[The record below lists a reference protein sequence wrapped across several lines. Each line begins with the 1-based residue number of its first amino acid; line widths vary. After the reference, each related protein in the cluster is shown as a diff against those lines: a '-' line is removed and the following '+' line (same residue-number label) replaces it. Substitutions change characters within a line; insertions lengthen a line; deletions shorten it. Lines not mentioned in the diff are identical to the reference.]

1 MKLRYEYEYRFGSL
15 IRGVRVGVENIMC
28 NDEHGM
34 GYGRRDVNVIV
45 IEMMLFLTSTNEFT
59 L

>member
-28 NDEHGM
+28 NDEHWNGVWAE
-34 GYGRRDVNVIV
+34 RRYCYCDRNDVIPY
-45 IEMMLFLTSTNEFT
+45 IYE
-59 L
+59 